1 MFDFDKEEMMDET
14 VTMGEFEWEEIT
26 KKHAEQ
32 GNGIS
37 ADRIYSK
44 VHKKHKERIGVAAA
58 RYALLAIGL
67 TAIGWAVRDVSWLAI
82 TLGGIALVLGL
93 ISAYGIGKYREM

>member
-14 VTMGEFEWEEIT
+14 IAMDEFEWEEIT
-26 KKHAEQ
+26 KKHAEE

-82 TLGGIALVLGL
+82 TLGVIALVLGL
-93 ISAYGIGKYREM
+93 IAAYGIGKYREM

>member
-1 MFDFDKEEMMDET
+1 MFDIEKEEMQEKTPD
-14 VTMGEFEWEEIT
+14 WENADWEQIT

-67 TAIGWAVRDVSWLAI
+67 AAIGLAVRDVSWLAI